1 MRHRVYCPTC
11 EQEVVLRRKNFD
23 HIYHEVLLFLVILTL
38 GLGFI
43 IYLILKYSK
52 KPNTCPNCE
61 TAFDLDNLPSQNIK
75 VTKTLGTRSNFMPP

>member
-1 MRHRVYCPTC
+1 LIITGKHSIYCPVC
-11 EQEVVLRRKNFD
+11 EKDVVLRRKNFD
-23 HIYHEVLLFLVILTL
+23 HIYHEVLCFLVILTL

-61 TAFDLDNLPSQNIK
+61 SIFDLQNLPEPK
-75 VTKTLGTRSNFMPP
+75 VIEIDRSN